1 MATRGAISD
10 LANEPIRST
19 RQNPVVSSVPL
30 GPVLDL
36 RTIKRVVYEA
46 LRDQIVWLEMRPG
59 ERLVESELGTRMG
72 VSKTPIREALA
83 LLEAD
88 GLVEAIPYRGAIVR
102 WLTVAE
108 MEEQAFLVD
117 ALEIPAFPL
126 VVEHI
131 SNAELKAIGRLIE
144 HLKRARRAEDY
155 TRFGQLTLEMHTR
168 LFSVTGMPRLRRLI
182 STVVGPVGLR
192 YDRVLVYAFDDAWD
206 LYMQLTTGRF
216 EAIRDRDPDAA
227 AEVVRRLRGQ
237 LAVLGLSRVDDPQ
250 VAPFFEAG

>member
-10 LANEPIRST
+10 LAEDPDRPARPRSVT
-19 RQNPVVSSVPL
+19 PGLAIHP
-30 GPVLDL
+30 PLDL
-36 RTIKRVVYEA
+36 RTFKRVVYEA
-46 LRDQIVWLEMRPG
+46 LRDQIVWLEMLPG
-59 ERLVESELGTRMG
+59 ERLVESELAARMG

-131 SNAELKAIGRLIE
+131 SNAELKSIGRLIE
-144 HLKRARRAEDY
+144 HLKRARRASDY
-155 TRFGQLTLEMHTR
+155 VLFGQLTLEMHTR
-168 LFSVTGMPRLRRLI
+168 LFSPTGMPRLRRLI

-206 LYMQLTTGRF
+206 LYLELTAGRF
-216 EAIRDRDPDAA
+216 EAIRDRDPDSA
-227 AEVVRRLRGQ
+227 AEVVRRLRRD
-237 LAVLGLSRVDDPQ
+237 LAALSVSRVEDPL
-250 VAPFFEAG
+250 VVPYFNFG

>member
-1 MATRGAISD
+1 VATRGAISD
-10 LANEPIRST
+10 LADEPGRPT
-19 RQNPVVSSVPL
+19 RPPSATPNLTFSPP
-30 GPVLDL
+30 LDL
-36 RTIKRVVYEA
+36 RTFKRVVYEA
-46 LRDQIVWLEMRPG
+46 LREQIVWLELRPG
-59 ERLVESELGTRMG
+59 ERLVESELAARMG

-131 SNAELKAIGRLIE
+131 STAELKSIGRLIE
-144 HLKRARRAEDY
+144 HLKRARRANDY
-155 TRFGQLTLEMHTR
+155 VRFGGLTLEMHTR
-168 LFSVTGMPRLRRLI
+168 LFSPTGMPRLRRLI

-206 LYMQLTTGRF
+206 LYLELTTGRF
-216 EAIRDRDPDAA
+216 EAIRDRDPDSA
-227 AEVVRRLRGQ
+227 AEVVRRLRRV
-237 LAVLGLSRVDDPQ
+237 LAGLCLSRVHDPL
-250 VAPFFEAG
+250 VAPYFDFG